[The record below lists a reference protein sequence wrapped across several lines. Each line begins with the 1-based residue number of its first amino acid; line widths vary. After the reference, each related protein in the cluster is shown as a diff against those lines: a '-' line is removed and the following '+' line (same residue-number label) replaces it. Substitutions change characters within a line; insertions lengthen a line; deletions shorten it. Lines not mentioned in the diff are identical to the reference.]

1 MSNKSEERER
11 DLIRPTLDVGKYSF
25 SRRHFHQL
33 RQSHFNTFFEG
44 LLHCSV
50 SSNVVSQVSALLVYT
65 VSQVLVVH
73 GNSPFKN
80 SKQALYMRYKLCIYI
95 YLYIYK
101 VKEVGNQLGAAKT
114 VSTATYPRKLDSQS
128 FRRFVTINF
137 QISLGAM
144 KHMDRLR
151 LSQTVSCSVSFW
163 AALLGVI
170 TTLAGLRIVVPQ
182 KQGRRSPGKLGSNPR
197 GQAAPVWR

>member
-1 MSNKSEERER
+1 MLESIHSAGGIFISYARATSIPSLKVFS
-11 DLIRPTLDVGKYSF
+11 IAV
-25 SRRHFHQL
+25 SRRTWCL
-33 RQSHFNTFFEG
+33 KC
-44 LLHCSV
+44 LLCWSTRYHKF
-50 SSNVVSQVSALLVYT
+50 SSCMGTVLSRIRNKLYICDTSFIYT
-65 VSQVLVVH
+65 
-73 GNSPFKN
+73 
-80 SKQALYMRYKLCIYI
+80 
-95 YLYIYK
+95 YIYK

-128 FRRFVTINF
+128 FRRLVTINF

-182 KQGRRSPGKLGSNPR
+182 KQRRRSPGKLGSNPR

>member
-1 MSNKSEERER
+1 
-11 DLIRPTLDVGKYSF
+11 
-25 SRRHFHQL
+25 
-33 RQSHFNTFFEG
+33 
-44 LLHCSV
+44 
-50 SSNVVSQVSALLVYT
+50 
-65 VSQVLVVH
+65 
-73 GNSPFKN
+73 
-80 SKQALYMRYKLCIYI
+80 MRYKLYIYI
-95 YLYIYK
+95 YIYK

-128 FRRFVTINF
+128 FRRLVTINF

-182 KQGRRSPGKLGSNPR
+182 KQRRRSPGKLGSNPR